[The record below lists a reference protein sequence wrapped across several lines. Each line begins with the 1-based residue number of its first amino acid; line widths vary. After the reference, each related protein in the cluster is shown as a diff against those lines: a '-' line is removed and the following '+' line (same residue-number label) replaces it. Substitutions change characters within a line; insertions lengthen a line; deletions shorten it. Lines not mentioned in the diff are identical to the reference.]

1 MGKINCCRDCP
12 NRYPACHD
20 TCETYQEQKAEY
32 LENKRFINRQK
43 YKEDLIV
50 SYTIRETVKN
60 TRKKLRC
67 I

>member
-32 LENKRFINRQK
+32 LEMTRVIKKSK
-43 YKEDLIV
+43 YKDAIV
-50 SYTIRETVKN
+50 TSYTIEATSKN
-60 TRKKLRC
+60 TGKKLRC